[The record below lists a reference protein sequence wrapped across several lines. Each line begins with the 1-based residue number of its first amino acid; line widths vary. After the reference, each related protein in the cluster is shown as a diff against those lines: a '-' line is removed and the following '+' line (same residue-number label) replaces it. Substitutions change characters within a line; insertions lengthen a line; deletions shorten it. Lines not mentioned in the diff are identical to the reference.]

1 MVKVF
6 RAMLLTRASF
16 ILLLSCSCHA
26 FTLLHA
32 PTQVRG
38 ISSKRL
44 AQGARPPLAAP
55 RCSKLSMS
63 VSLDSSQF
71 DKGDANPIDSIETLD
86 KLVPRTKITELV
98 KQTSDNEGLLQVAWH
113 AACYAVCAGV
123 TAAGDALGMAS
134 VKWVGIVSM
143 AFVCSFIF
151 MALHETV
158 HRSAFRS
165 RLLNDIFMHIAGFLC
180 LRPALHYFYYHWA
193 HHKFTGNVD
202 KDSELQPSALDMD
215 VSTWPGYVLYISG
228 LPFWFDASSTTLMH
242 ALGRKQNHEHYLS
255 NPKALE
261 QVANEARV
269 YLLLYLLL
277 LTAGMTIPAFG
288 QALVTFWVLPSL
300 LGQPFLRFY
309 LFAEHRGCHQNPNV
323 LENTRTMSTNWFY
336 RKMAWQMPYHFEHHA
351 WPYVPFH
358 KLKDANKMIQDAGG
372 LKESACAPSGN
383 KGYLFLNFQ
392 FLASLL
398 PRGGERGPSGA
409 A

>member
-1 MVKVF
+1 M
-6 RAMLLTRASF
+6 
-16 ILLLSCSCHA
+16 CSA
-26 FTLLHA
+26 R
-32 PTQVRG
+32 RG
-38 ISSKRL
+38 CI
-44 AQGARPPLAAP
+44 P
-55 RCSKLSMS
+55 RMS

-98 KQTSDNEGLLQVAWH
+98 KQTSDRQGLLQVAWH
-113 AACYAVCAGV
+113 VACYAVCAGV
-123 TAAGDALGMAS
+123 TAAGDVLGMAS
-134 VKWVGIVSM
+134 LKLIGIVSM

-165 RLLNDIFMHIAGFLC
+165 RLLNDCVMHIAGFLC

-193 HHKFTGNVD
+193 HHKFTGNVE

-228 LPFWFDASSTTLMH
+228 LPFWFDASSTTIMH
-242 ALGRKQNHEHYLS
+242 ALGKKQAHEHYLA
-255 NPKALE
+255 NPKALQ

-269 YLLLYLLL
+269 YLLLYMLAVAVGLSF
-277 LTAGMTIPAFG
+277 PAIG

-358 KLKDANKMIQDAGG
+358 KLKDANKLIQEAGG
-372 LKESACAPSGN
+372 LKDSACAPSGS
-383 KGYLFLNFQ
+383 KGYVFLNFQ
-392 FLASLL
+392 FLSSLL
-398 PRGGERGPSGA
+398 PRSGERGPSGA